1 MIKKSSK
8 KIDTYEATRAL
19 DRRALALI
27 MQGVDLATAY
37 KRAIEEMRAKTSV
50 H

>member
-1 MIKKSSK
+1 MTKKYGK
-8 KIDTYEATRAL
+8 KIDTYEATREL

-27 MQGVDLATAY
+27 LQGVDLATAY
-37 KRAIEEMRAKTSV
+37 RRAMEEMRAKTSM